1 MDGISPTQ
9 VDTGYLDKLISE
21 KYGNNRENLI
31 MILQDLNAT
40 YNYLPTEALKRV
52 AENLNLPLSKVYEVV
67 TFYKAFSLIPRGK
80 HIISLCIGTACHIRG
95 TGHIKDRL
103 EEYLG
108 IEAGGTTEDMEFS
121 LETVRCIGCC
131 SLGPVVTLDGKTLA
145 RINPEEVIKNLE
157 KYH

>member
-1 MDGISPTQ
+1 MDGTAHTE
-9 VDTGYLDKLISE
+9 VDTGYLDELISV

-52 AENLNLPLSKVYEVV
+52 AKNLKLPLSRVYEVV

-95 TGHIKDRL
+95 TSHIKDRL